1 MQGTSSIKFRR
12 WTVLCLFNFCLV
24 ALLGVLLRYKI
35 VFSLPVLNYNFIL
48 EAHSHFAFS
57 GWISTA
63 LFTAMVYMLSHSGY
77 PVGKSYVS
85 QFRLAQ
91 TASFGM
97 LLGFSLE
104 GYGRLSI
111 FFSMM
116 FILFSWWFAFQY
128 WKDVG
133 LSKLPISVKR
143 WSKAAL
149 FFFWFFQPGDFHAGL
164 SEEL

>member
-24 ALLGVLLRYKI
+24 AILGVLLRYKI
-35 VFSLPVLNYNFIL
+35 AFSLPMLNYNFIL

-63 LFTAMVYMLSHSGY
+63 LFTAMVYMLSNSGY
-77 PVGKSYVS
+77 RVGKSYVF

-111 FFSMM
+111 
-116 FILFSWWFAFQY
+116 
-128 WKDVG
+128 
-133 LSKLPISVKR
+133 
-143 WSKAAL
+143 
-149 FFFWFFQPGDFHAGL
+149 
-164 SEEL
+164 